1 MPYEKKNLYD
11 EDTKTYY
18 NAKGIEQKEDVNND
32 EVFVDTYKT
41 QKVSLPAKV
50 YVIKLILRPQPLEF
64 DNEYE
69 KGIDEEYMRKNTKF
83 VRIFPCKGYNC
94 KSERYLESSILQSE
108 NKNFKTIRAIILSPN
123 TEVELIPLSKKNRS
137 RIYFN
142 DDENASKQI
151 EVTNNDYIELKLREY
166 VRAQPPVSSMSY
178 SNYESEE
185 KRDNNNDKD
194 PTFTQNNDPSS
205 HSFLETDNNDND
217 AADTISYPP
226 VPIYNSASINDQSQF
241 DNNSNNVNDNDN
253 KNENEIKEE
262 KVQDFSL
269 FSVIMS
275 LIGIVILIVIT
286 VRVLKKK
293 RIEM

>member
-1 MPYEKKNLYD
+1 
-11 EDTKTYY
+11 
-18 NAKGIEQKEDVNND
+18 
-32 EVFVDTYKT
+32 
-41 QKVSLPAKV
+41 
-50 YVIKLILRPQPLEF
+50 
-64 DNEYE
+64 
-69 KGIDEEYMRKNTKF
+69 
-83 VRIFPCKGYNC
+83 
-94 KSERYLESSILQSE
+94 
-108 NKNFKTIRAIILSPN
+108 
-123 TEVELIPLSKKNRS
+123 
-137 RIYFN
+137 
-142 DDENASKQI
+142 
-151 EVTNNDYIELKLREY
+151 
-166 VRAQPPVSSMSY
+166 MSY